1 MPSIFSRFADIVNS
15 NLNAMLDKA
24 ENPAKMVRL
33 VIAEMEDTQVEI
45 KAACAQ
51 AMADQA
57 QSARR
62 LEEAQEKVA
71 LWQTR
76 AETAARKGRDDLARE
91 ALLEKRSVVTLL
103 EELKA
108 REAELGAV
116 VEKYRS
122 EIDQLE
128 AKLTQAREREMVM
141 AHREKRAA
149 KSLKVSDQMKRYD
162 LNESRLKLDRL
173 DDRLNKMEAAA
184 ELEFNGR
191 RAPAPEEEQRERA
204 FRDLDDSLDRELQEL
219 KARLAPQSE

>member
-1 MPSIFSRFADIVNS
+1 MPSIFSRFADIINS

-57 QSARR
+57 QSVRR
-62 LEEAQEKVA
+62 LQEAQGKMD

-91 ALLEKRSVVTLL
+91 ALLEKRSAAAVVT
-103 EELKA
+103 ELKT
-108 REAELGAV
+108 REAEMAAV

-128 AKLTQAREREMVM
+128 AKLTQARERELVL
-141 AHREKRAA
+141 AHRVNRAA
-149 KSLKVSDQMKRYD
+149 KSLKISDQMKRYD
-162 LNESRLKLDRL
+162 LNESRIKLDRL

-184 ELEFNGR
+184 DLELTGR
-191 RAPAPEEEQRERA
+191 RRSAEADQRERA
-204 FRDLDDSLDRELQEL
+204 FQELDDALDRELQEI
-219 KARLAPQSE
+219 KDRVAGR

>member
-1 MPSIFSRFADIVNS
+1 MPSIFSRFADIINS
-15 NLNAMLDKA
+15 NLTAMLDKA

-62 LEEAQEKVA
+62 LNEAQERTE
-71 LWQTR
+71 LWQAR

-91 ALLEKRSVVTLL
+91 ALLERRSAAALAS
-103 EELKA
+103 ELKA
-108 REAELGAV
+108 REAEMTAV
-116 VEKYRS
+116 VGKYRA

-128 AKLTQAREREMVM
+128 AKLIQARERELTLV
-141 AHREKRAA
+141 HREKRASQ
-149 KSLKVSDQMKRYD
+149 SLKASDQMKRYD
-162 LNESRLKLDRL
+162 LSESRLKLDRL

-184 ELEFNGR
+184 ELELTGR
-191 RAPAPEEEQRERA
+191 RRSAEAEEKERQ
-204 FRDLDDSLDRELQEL
+204 FQELDDALDQELQEI
-219 KARLAPQSE
+219 KDRLAVR

>member
-15 NLNAMLDKA
+15 NLNSMLDKA

-62 LEEAQEKVA
+62 LQEAQEKME
-71 LWQTR
+71 LWQAR

-91 ALLEKRSVVTLL
+91 ALLEKRSVAALVA
-103 EELKA
+103 ELKT
-108 REAELGAV
+108 RETEMAAV
-116 VEKYRS
+116 VGKYRS

-128 AKLTQAREREMVM
+128 AKLTQARERELVLS
-141 AHREKRAA
+141 HREKRAA
-149 KSLKVSDQMKRYD
+149 ESLKVSGQFKRYD

-184 ELEFNGR
+184 DLELNGR
-191 RAPAPEEEQRERA
+191 RRSAEADRRERA
-204 FRDLDDSLDRELQEL
+204 FQELDDALDRELQEI
-219 KARLAPQSE
+219 KDRVAGR